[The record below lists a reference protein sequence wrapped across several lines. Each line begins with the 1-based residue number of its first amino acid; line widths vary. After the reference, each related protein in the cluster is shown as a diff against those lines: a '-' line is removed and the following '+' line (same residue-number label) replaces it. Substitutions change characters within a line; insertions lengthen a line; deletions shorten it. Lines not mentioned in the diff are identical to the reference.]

1 MNLTKNIKF
10 KNFRLKNSKKKIQ
23 SLLLQL
29 LSEKNQILDS
39 LSKSY
44 KNSYDKKDIL
54 NYKNFS
60 SVAIVGMGGSILGA
74 KTIYSFLKEKIKKNF
89 FFIDS
94 FNNNVIQNI
103 LSKKK
108 LNVIISKSGNTLETI
123 ANSNILINKKDKNIF
138 ITENKKSYLRLLAQ
152 KLKSDII
159 NHNNYIGG
167 RYSVLSEVGMVP
179 AELMGLSVNKFRRYD
194 ALMEN
199 KNFINSLIG
208 NVSNILSLVNKKK
221 SNSIILNYDQKSSD
235 LFYWYQQLVAESLGK
250 KSKGILPMISDMP
263 KDNHSLM
270 QFYLDG
276 KKDNFYTFFFVK
288 ENFSRRI
295 NKSKLL
301 RSHSYLKNKNIN
313 DILQS
318 QFTATQNVF
327 KKKRIPFRSFFV
339 NQRNEASL
347 GELFTFFILETILLG
362 KALNVNPYDQPA
374 VELIKVGTKKTL
386 IDS

>member
-1 MNLTKNIKF
+1 MSLTKNINF
-10 KNFRLKNSKKKIQ
+10 KNFRIKNSKKKIQ
-23 SLLLQL
+23 NILRSL

-39 LSKSY
+39 LNKSY
-44 KNSYDKKDIL
+44 KNSYYKKDIL
-54 NYKNFS
+54 NYKNFTS
-60 SVAIVGMGGSILGA
+60 IAIVGMGGSILGA
-74 KTIYSFLKEKIKKNF
+74 KTIYSFLKNKIKKNF
-89 FFIDS
+89 FFIDN
-94 FNNNVIQNI
+94 FNNNKIQKI
-103 LSKKK
+103 LNKKK
-108 LNVIISKSGNTLETI
+108 LNIIISKSGNTLETI
-123 ANSNILINKKDKNIF
+123 ANSNILINNKDKNIF
-138 ITENKKSYLRLLAQ
+138 ITENKKSYLRSLAQ

-167 RYSVLSEVGMVP
+167 RYSVLSEVGMLP
-179 AELMGLSVNKFRRYD
+179 AELMGLNVNKFRGYNS
-194 ALMEN
+194 LIKN

-208 NVSNILSLVNKKK
+208 NVTNILSLVDKKK

-250 KSKGILPMISDMP
+250 KNKGILPVISEMP

-270 QFYLDG
+270 QYYLDG

-295 NKSKLL
+295 NKNKLL
-301 RSHSYLKNKNIN
+301 SSHSYLKNKNIN

-318 QFTATQNVF
+318 QYTATQNVF

-362 KALNVNPYDQPA
+362 KALSVNPYDQPA
-374 VELIKVGTKKTL
+374 VELIKVDTKKIL
-386 IDS
+386 IKS